1 MFYIDDQ
8 AHTLYHPKNRMPT
21 INRTIWSTIFNG
33 SKCQFVLSAS
43 LTRNTQVRCEPCKQL
58 LRQCIR
64 KLSHTNNLYPSLHST
79 TKLASLDQQQLTFRC
94 QKMAEYIKQLR
105 KTNSRL
111 QMRLNQEK
119 RKENLIQLPKN
130 VNLTALKLG
139 SLVEIALSKQ
149 CLDENSV
156 LYALLCDT
164 VNSLIKSETEKKN
177 SEAVAR
183 KVTLKECVSTLLF

>member
-1 MFYIDDQ
+1 
-8 AHTLYHPKNRMPT
+8 
-21 INRTIWSTIFNG
+21 
-33 SKCQFVLSAS
+33 
-43 LTRNTQVRCEPCKQL
+43 
-58 LRQCIR
+58 
-64 KLSHTNNLYPSLHST
+64 
-79 TKLASLDQQQLTFRC
+79 
-94 QKMAEYIKQLR
+94 MAEYIKQLR